1 MQRVAAAAMI
11 MMMMMMEMMMMIITL
26 SPVMPSMSR
35 TSPAKYLQ
43 RHEEV

>member
-1 MQRVAAAAMI
+1 MMQRTAAVAMI
-11 MMMMMMEMMMMIITL
+11 MMMMMEMMMMITL

>member
-1 MQRVAAAAMI
+1 MMQRAAAAAMI
-11 MMMMMMEMMMMIITL
+11 MMMMEMMMMMIITL

-43 RHEEV
+43 RQ